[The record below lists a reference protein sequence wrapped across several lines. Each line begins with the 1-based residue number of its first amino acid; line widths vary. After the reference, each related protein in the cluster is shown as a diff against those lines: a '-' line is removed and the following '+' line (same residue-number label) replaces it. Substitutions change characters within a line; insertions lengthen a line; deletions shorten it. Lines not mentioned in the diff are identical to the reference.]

1 MKRLDLSQSDPSS
14 MFFGDDD
21 SSSRRRHE
29 SRTTNFSCCQCCCFF
44 LSVFLALEVRGY
56 IEPEAGPV
64 DPPMST
70 CQIYEDV
77 CFEA

>member
-1 MKRLDLSQSDPSS
+1 MMIARAGEGTSLELLT
-14 MFFGDDD
+14 
-21 SSSRRRHE
+21 SRVV
-29 SRTTNFSCCQCCCFF
+29 SVVFF
-44 LSVFLALEVRGY
+44 LSVLLALEVRGY